1 MDLTPPFLLLLHDF
15 HAVFTPPPF
24 RTFVELVAGWVLS
37 GRRRFIPKRLF
48 SAGRVGPGHGCRF
61 HRFCSHAAWSLDAL
75 GMVLARA
82 LVAPFAPTGP
92 ILLGR
97 DDTLCRKRGL
107 TLFGAGMH
115 HDPLMSSKALKV
127 FRGGTIGSSSSCS
140 GQAPPV

>member
-1 MDLTPPFLLLLHDF
+1 
-15 HAVFTPPPF
+15 
-24 RTFVELVAGWVLS
+24 
-37 GRRRFIPKRLF
+37 
-48 SAGRVGPGHGCRF
+48 
-61 HRFCSHAAWSLDAL
+61 
-75 GMVLARA
+75 MVLARA